1 MLTLVQ
7 TSQGFAID
15 YNMVKA
21 HLRLDADYE
30 KTLIE
35 LYIQSSTSIVEAYL
49 QTTLTEKIWC
59 WTIQNP
65 AHHSGII
72 NLPMGP
78 VKEILSIHKVMASG
92 HKEPLHRYEFNPQN
106 SSVACQS
113 PYPLEIVYKSGICIS
128 RLSIHSLIQQVI
140 LNLVA
145 YAYENRSEPLVLT
158 HSMQQILQPLKKI
171 II

>member
-7 TSQGFAID
+7 ASQGFAVD

-35 LYIQSSTSIVEAYL
+35 LYIQSCTAIVEAYL
-49 QTTLTEKIWC
+49 QTTLTDKIWC
-59 WTIQNP
+59 WAIQNP
-65 AHHSGII
+65 ARHSGSIH
-72 NLPMGP
+72 LPMGP
-78 VKEILSIHKVMASG
+78 VKEILSVHKVTVNG

-106 SSVACQS
+106 SSISCKS
-113 PYPLEIVYKSGICIS
+113 PYPLEIVYRSGICIS
-128 RLSIHSLIQQVI
+128 NVSIHPLVQQVI

-158 HSMQQILQPLKKI
+158 TSMQQILQPFKKVI
-171 II
+171 I